1 MWFVGHQNASFRDA
15 ADRFN
20 ITLSSLH
27 RIIERLT
34 YFLSNYS
41 PLIMSKNENQKKAF
55 RENGFPMAKGAIDGC
70 HIEIDKPDKD
80 PDSYINRKGYYSI
93 QVYSYVI
100 A

>member
-1 MWFVGHQNASFRDA
+1 MWFVGHQAASFRDV

-41 PLIMSKNENQKKAF
+41 PQIIKWPNDEEKQEPEISFKA
-55 RENGFPMAKGAIDGC
+55 NGFPMAIGAIDRGYQ
-70 HIEIDKPDKD
+70 DK
-80 PDSYINRKGYYSI
+80 
-93 QVYSYVI
+93 
-100 A
+100 